1 MFVKNYKY
9 KFLDFN
15 YPYFNNTYI
24 IYYMNSD
31 SQRQIN

>member
-15 YPYFNNTYI
+15 YPYFNNI
-24 IYYMNSD
+24 LYMNSD